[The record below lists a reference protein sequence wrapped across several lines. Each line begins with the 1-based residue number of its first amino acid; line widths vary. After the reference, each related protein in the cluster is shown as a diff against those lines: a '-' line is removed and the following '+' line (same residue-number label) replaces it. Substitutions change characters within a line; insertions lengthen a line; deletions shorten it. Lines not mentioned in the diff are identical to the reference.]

1 MKRAILVLATS
12 TSLAAVAAG
21 GVGCG
26 GDDKKVEYP
35 KATVDG
41 GVVDQGTPV
50 STDTGQQVGV
60 TGGPDAHSDLTGS
73 AKASYDKGF
82 QAWMRGDL
90 AGARAAFQEAA
101 SAAPT
106 SAAPH
111 YSLGCVADRL
121 GEFSTA
127 QQEYRKALEI
137 KSDYELAMGGYAM
150 SLATTGHAGEADT
163 YLADK
168 RAKMPNSARVATYL
182 AEVKSIEK
190 DSGSA
195 QQIAQDAL
203 RIDPDFKDAMVTI
216 ARDHYRARRMELA
229 KYALQ
234 AILDGFGDVSPPRD
248 PSNAEAH
255 LIRGLIYKETGFRQG
270 AFKDFDAAVAKRPDM
285 VEGLIQLG
293 VMKLEAGNSAEAV
306 PLLESATKFGPKSAL
321 AHLNLGDGYRLAGRP
336 ADAKK
341 EFDQALAMD
350 SSLAVAHYDL
360 GLLYLFSSNIP
371 GTNAKDQV
379 DTAIRELNTFKTMRG
394 PKAPPGQADDVDE
407 LINRANAKKAELNQ
421 PPPAAAP
428 PATPAATPP
437 AAGAAAGGAPAGGA
451 AAGGAPVAAAKPT
464 PPPAAAAKPT
474 TPPAAAKPPASG
486 GIVRDMP

>member
-1 MKRAILVLATS
+1 MKRAILVLAAAATLGALP
-12 TSLAAVAAG
+12 LA

-41 GVVDQGTPV
+41 GAVEQGTAV
-50 STDTGQQVGV
+50 NTDTGQQVGV
-60 TGGPDAHSDLTGS
+60 TGGPDAHSDLTGA
-73 AKASYDKGF
+73 AKAAYDKGF

-90 AGARAAFQEAA
+90 AGAKQGFQEAA
-101 SAAPT
+101 SAAST

-111 YSLGCVADRL
+111 YSLGCVYDRM
-121 GEFSTA
+121 GEYSSA
-127 QQEYRKALEI
+127 QQEYRKALDL

-163 YLADK
+163 FLTDK

-182 AEVKSIEK
+182 AEVKSIAK

-203 RIDPDFKDAMVTI
+203 RLDPDFKEAMVTI

-234 AILDGFGDVSPPRD
+234 AILEGFGDVSPPRD

-255 LIRGLIYKETGFRQG
+255 LLRGLIYKETGFRQG
-270 AFKDFDAAVAKRPDM
+270 AFKDFEAAVAKRPDM
-285 VEGLIQLG
+285 VEALIQLG

-306 PLLESATKFGPKSAL
+306 PLLEGATKFGPKSAL

-341 EFDQALAMD
+341 EFDQALSMD
-350 SSLAVAHYDL
+350 STLAVAHYDL

-371 GTNAKDQV
+371 NTTAKDQV
-379 DTAIRELNTFKTMRG
+379 DTAIKELNTFKSMRG

-407 LINRANAKKAELNQ
+407 LINRANAKKAELNLPVAA
-421 PPPAAAP
+421 PPPAAT
-428 PATPAATPP
+428 ATPAATTP
-437 AAGAAAGGAPAGGA
+437 AAGAPAAG
-451 AAGGAPVAAAKPT
+451 T
-464 PPPAAAAKPT
+464 PAAAAKPT
-474 TPPAAAKPPASG
+474 TPPAGGAKPAASS